1 MQVRNM
7 EFAWLANFVGCPALS
22 APVGFLE
29 GEGGKV
35 PVGLMGMGEWG
46 GEEGCLGFGYD
57 LETFL
62 EGDRVRPGNW
72 VDVMELAKKE
82 EGGGVDG
89 G

>member
-1 MQVRNM
+1 M

-22 APVGFLE
+22 APVGFLDV
-29 GEGGKV
+29 EGGKV
-35 PVGLMGMGEWG
+35 PVSLMGMGEWG
-46 GEEGCLGFGYD
+46 GEEGCLGFGYHV
-57 LETFL
+57 ETFL
-62 EGDRVRPGNW
+62 EGEKVRPGNW